1 MNNYDVIIVGGGPA
15 GFTAGIYAARG
26 GVKVAIFTGLQ
37 PGGQAALTHKIEN
50 FSGVKDAEGY
60 LLVNTMMEQA
70 ISFGAE
76 VLYSSIEEVDFS
88 GEEKRLVSDDGETYY
103 SKAVIIATGAK
114 NKLIG
119 LENEKDLIGKGVSF
133 CATCDGGFFKNKSVA
148 VNGGG
153 DTALTEALYLSN
165 ICSEVYLI
173 HRRQG
178 FRAAQILID
187 RVKSNPKI
195 KLVLDSVVTSLRG
208 EPLQSIGIL
217 NKETGEKKDIS
228 VSALFVAIGYLPN
241 TDVFKGKVNLNERD
255 YIPTNNRMETNLEGV
270 FAAGDVRDTPMRQVI
285 TACADGAIA
294 ANSALDYLIS
304 R

>member
-1 MNNYDVIIVGGGPA
+1 MNNYDIIIIGGGPA

-26 GVKVAIFTGLQ
+26 GAKVAVFTGIQ

-76 VLYSSIEEVDFS
+76 VLYSAIEEVDFS
-88 GEEKRLVSDDGETYY
+88 GEKKRLVSDDGETYY
-103 SKAVIIATGAK
+103 AKAVIIATGAK
-114 NKLIG
+114 NKLLE
-119 LENEKDLIGKGVSF
+119 LENEKDLIGNGISF
-133 CATCDGGFFKNKSVA
+133 CATCDGGFFKNKAVA

-173 HRRQG
+173 HRRKG

-187 RVKSNPKI
+187 RVRSNPKI
-195 KLVLDSVVTSLRG
+195 KLVLDSVVTSLQG
-208 EPLQSIGIL
+208 KPLESIGIT
-217 NKETGEKKDIS
+217 NKENGEKKDIY

-241 TDVFKGKVNLNERD
+241 TEIFKSKINLNERD
-255 YIPTNNRMETNLEGV
+255 YITTNSKMETSQEGV

-294 ANSALDYLIS
+294 ANSALEYLMS
-304 R
+304 